1 MDDERMEIM
10 AEDEV
15 LPQQPYRRYFDAP
28 ITLEEAE
35 GCIEAN
41 LVTTARMYVATG
53 YYLKRI
59 RDDRLYEEG
68 GYKNFEEYV
77 RGKYGKDKGW
87 ASKCIRVSQQLSV
100 DGDSP
105 FLDSAY
111 KDYSTYQLVE
121 LAYMTEEQR
130 ELASPEQ
137 TVKQL
142 QEIRRPEKVVMS
154 QPEEDPEQEPGADEQ
169 LPGQTDITDFPQFLP
184 ENMPTGAGD
193 VQEDGLPEV
202 FQMDVSQMLPGDVLL
217 NEQQESEEC
226 CETAAEEGG
235 AAAELDMDGCP
246 PGIKSC
252 IRQNWGTS
260 AKDQHEGAKECAA
273 CWNNWMAHKD
283 DTVELSAYGTA
294 KREYPTDSLIATAGC
309 EGGHD
314 CFSCSMECGMRREER
329 YCRMAPMGNPFPCT
343 TMNVLENLKEEIG
356 EQCQFINHG
365 LACHRAGDGEANPC
379 CKQCGNPSCG
389 YRCGRAAGRFE
400 QTEPLEE
407 PGGSASGSTEI
418 IDAESEEIPEE
429 TQEASDY
436 DRRILLDMIR
446 DEEETLKEM
455 EDYWKENQPHTL
467 MKHRMKLASY
477 QMLLE
482 SHEQAGEE
490 PVCVIQPE
498 LPQLKNNE
506 QRAAFIDAYG
516 AWPIWIDTKAT
527 GERYYRYELPG
538 AALVVKVYYHKC
550 FDYNAPAS
558 GRWEGRYHDDWGDQ
572 EYYLIEDGKHFRDCR
587 RNRSTLIE
595 YLKEIQ
601 KKG

>member
-41 LVTTARMYVATG
+41 LVTAARMYVATG

-130 ELASPEQ
+130 ELASPDQ

-154 QPEEDPEQEPGADEQ
+154 QPEIAEKAAVEEEH
-169 LPGQTDITDFPQFLP
+169 LPRQMEITDFPQYLPASMIHDAEEEVSAAAVFTMNVSEMMTEDELP
-184 ENMPTGAGD
+184 E
-193 VQEDGLPEV
+193 
-202 FQMDVSQMLPGDVLL
+202 SQ
-217 NEQQESEEC
+217 QKSEEC
-226 CETAAEEGG
+226 CEIAAKPEKTIRWNIGNEYETRRKYCDAAARKFISCFHDWMLEDFCSRVTEVTLSEIEFKREFRKSGSCTWYFNDPEGG
-235 AAAELDMDGCP
+235 AAHVNLFDDYVQFFDGKGQWVGDCEWFYLCASVQSMWNV
-246 PGIKSC
+246 IALEKAQEAMKEKS
-252 IRQNWGTS
+252 S
-260 AKDQHEGAKECAA
+260 
-273 CWNNWMAHKD
+273 
-283 DTVELSAYGTA
+283 DTLE
-294 KREYPTDSLIATAGC
+294 DS
-309 EGGHD
+309 
-314 CFSCSMECGMRREER
+314 
-329 YCRMAPMGNPFPCT
+329 
-343 TMNVLENLKEEIG
+343 
-356 EQCQFINHG
+356 Q
-365 LACHRAGDGEANPC
+365 
-379 CKQCGNPSCG
+379 
-389 YRCGRAAGRFE
+389 
-400 QTEPLEE
+400 E
-407 PGGSASGSTEI
+407 PGREAISEAASTEI
-418 IDAESEEIPEE
+418 IDAEFEEIPEE
-429 TQEASDY
+429 TQEVSDY
-436 DRRILLDMIR
+436 DRRILLDMIS

-482 SHEQAGEE
+482 SHEQEREE
-490 PVCVIQPE
+490 PVRVIQPE
-498 LPQLKNNE
+498 LPAMKNNE
-506 QRAAFIDAYG
+506 QRAAFIDAYA

-538 AALVVKVYYHKC
+538 VALVVKVYYHRC
-550 FDYNAPAS
+550 FDYKAFEDWEN
-558 GRWEGRYHDDWGDQ
+558 RWSDGWGNP
-572 EYYLIEDGKHFRDCR
+572 EYYLILDGKYFKDCLA
-587 RNRSTLIE
+587 NRSVLIG

>member
-130 ELASPEQ
+130 KLASPEQ

-169 LPGQTDITDFPQFLP
+169 LPDQMDITDFPQFLP
-184 ENMPTGAGD
+184 ENMPPGAGD

-202 FQMDVSQMLPGDVLL
+202 FQMDVSQMLPGETGEGASEDPQIQDST
-217 NEQQESEEC
+217 EQPAEESDRPFWKQCICGLSPYGNCVCCGFNGIEC
-226 CETAAEEGG
+226 CAQCSEDCNARCGWIDDSRQDGTPDAAE
-235 AAAELDMDGCP
+235 P
-246 PGIKSC
+246 K
-252 IRQNWGTS
+252 
-260 AKDQHEGAKECAA
+260 
-273 CWNNWMAHKD
+273 
-283 DTVELSAYGTA
+283 
-294 KREYPTDSLIATAGC
+294 
-309 EGGHD
+309 
-314 CFSCSMECGMRREER
+314 
-329 YCRMAPMGNPFPCT
+329 
-343 TMNVLENLKEEIG
+343 
-356 EQCQFINHG
+356 
-365 LACHRAGDGEANPC
+365 
-379 CKQCGNPSCG
+379 
-389 YRCGRAAGRFE
+389 
-400 QTEPLEE
+400 
-407 PGGSASGSTEI
+407 I

-482 SHEQAGEE
+482 SHEQEGEV
-490 PVCVIQPE
+490 PSITKQPE
-498 LPQLKNNE
+498 LPVMTNNE
-506 QRAAFIDAYG
+506 QRAAFVDAYET
-516 AWPIWIDTKAT
+516 WPIWIDTKET
-527 GERYYRYELPG
+527 GERYYRYELPD
-538 AALVVKVYYHKC
+538 ATMVVKVYFHKC
-550 FDYNAPAS
+550 FDYNASAS
-558 GRWEGRYHDDWGDQ
+558 GRWEERYRDDWGNQ
-572 EYYLIEDGKHFRDCR
+572 EYYLIQDGKYFKDCR
-587 RNRSTLIE
+587 ANRSTLMD